1 VELRK
6 VETEIR
12 LWLKWVGHLLY
23 ASSFQN
29 LVYEQE
35 IEVPVVALMQA
46 AARHVSQWCVFSVF
60 HHCTRHTTRTRVS
73 NGPKPRLTS
82 WVASRTNKLNGLFL
96 SWVADPK
103 MREKMTQLM
112 ALTRPRRQ
120 TAEQPGMARNSFV
133 FILFILF
140 ILFI

>member
-1 VELRK
+1 M
-6 VETEIR
+6 ETEIR

-46 AARHVSQWCVFSVF
+46 AARHVSQWCVFS
-60 HHCTRHTTRTRVS
+60 CARHALERVKATT
-73 NGPKPRLTS
+73 NKLI
-82 WVASRTNKLNGLFL
+82 ASRTNKLNGLFL

-133 FILFILF
+133 FIYLIYLFISIKT
-140 ILFI
+140 ILR